1 MSERLTCTACGAEVE
16 IGAQTPDGPPECPE
30 CGEKLYR
37 KAAVAQT
44 ASEAPADASVPAQA
58 KADPSDQK
66 PERLNLRFSDNC
78 LQAVCIMVTLIIGG
92 NIGMVMGGGRG
103 AVVGAFAGVVVGL
116 LFSGTVLMIYH
127 AVRRWK
133 SKRD

>member
-16 IGAQTPDGPPECPE
+16 IGAQTPGSPPECPE

-44 ASEAPADASVPAQA
+44 ASEAPAES
-58 KADPSDQK
+58 DPSDQK
-66 PERLNLRFSDNC
+66 PKRMNLRFSDNC
-78 LQAVCIMVTLIIGG
+78 LQGVCIMVTLIIGG
-92 NIGMVMGGGRG
+92 NIGMVMGGTFG
-103 AVVGAFAGVVVGL
+103 AALGAFAGVVIGL

-127 AVRRWK
+127 AVQRRK
-133 SKRD
+133 GKRD